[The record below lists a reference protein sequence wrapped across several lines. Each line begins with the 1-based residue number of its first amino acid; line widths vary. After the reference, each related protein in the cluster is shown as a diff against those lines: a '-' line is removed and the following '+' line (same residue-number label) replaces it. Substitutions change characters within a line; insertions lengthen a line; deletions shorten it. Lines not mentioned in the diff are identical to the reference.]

1 MASSRSSRP
10 ILRHPHPGA
19 EQRTVGLTRGTRR
32 AGRAQPARTGLTKPT
47 HVCSPACRRACERAR
62 KSASLYVQE
71 RARHTQARAARPPRA
86 LAMDAYQAAAAAAAA
101 AQSAQGAA
109 AEGALAAT
117 KQATNL
123 AVLRRWVASGC

>member
-1 MASSRSSRP
+1 
-10 ILRHPHPGA
+10 
-19 EQRTVGLTRGTRR
+19 
-32 AGRAQPARTGLTKPT
+32 
-47 HVCSPACRRACERAR
+47 
-62 KSASLYVQE
+62 
-71 RARHTQARAARPPRA
+71 
-86 LAMDAYQAAAAAAAA
+86 MDAYQAAAAAAAA